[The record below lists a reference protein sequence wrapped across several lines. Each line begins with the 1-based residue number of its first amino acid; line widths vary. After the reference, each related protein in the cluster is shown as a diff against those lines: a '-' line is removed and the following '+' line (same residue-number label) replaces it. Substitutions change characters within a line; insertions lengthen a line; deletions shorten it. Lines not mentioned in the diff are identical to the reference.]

1 MKTQEFI
8 NVYLHKN
15 CMVMKLYFSNQDI
28 KEVREMTIY
37 EDFWKCMQKQTSLDL
52 EVGEQKV
59 DIQLLKFIRFK
70 FSVRNN
76 SWSLL

>member
-37 EDFWKCMQKQTSLDL
+37 EDFWKCM
-52 EVGEQKV
+52 
-59 DIQLLKFIRFK
+59 
-70 FSVRNN
+70 
-76 SWSLL
+76 